1 MKKLPIGIS
10 DYKKVITQGY
20 YFVDKTLLIEEL
32 LSIGYGVTLLCRP
45 RRFGKTLNL
54 SMLKYFFEKTD
65 ESNAYLFDD
74 KKVWQNKSMRSEQGK
89 YPVIFISFKD
99 VKGDNW
105 ENAYKNIATLVAN
118 EFERHAPILLPNLD
132 DYQVE
137 RYNIIKTG
145 KADDV
150 LLGESLLFLSKL
162 LFAHYGQ
169 QVVVLLDEYD
179 TPIHAGYKYNYY
191 DKMVNFIKTV
201 FSKVLKDNVVLKSG
215 VLTGILRTAKE
226 GIFSD
231 LNNLYVCTMLSDKF
245 SDKFG
250 FTSNEVDLL
259 LEDQDLV
266 DKKPAIKGWYNGY
279 RAGEATFL
287 YNPWSI
293 LNCASEH
300 GKLITYWANTSSND
314 LIKDLI
320 ARADGS
326 TKTEL
331 ELLLT
336 GIAITKTI
344 DEAFTFAGINQ
355 MGSSLWSLLLFSGY
369 LTFNKRTVTD
379 DGEYSCFLILPNHEI
394 KALYK
399 KLINQIFTQTIGNFE
414 NITELFNALITRNVY
429 RIQQLLQQFIINH
442 VSAFDLAYSQPEISY
457 HMFVLGLL
465 VTLEGEY
472 AVRSNRESG
481 YGRYDI
487 MLIPHD
493 KSKTGVVIEFK
504 KTDNETLEQA
514 VDAGLLQIQDKQ
526 YAQELRAQGVKNIM
540 GYGIAF
546 AGKELL
552 VKNITL

>member
-1 MKKLPIGIS
+1 MKSLPIGIS
-10 DYKKVITQGY
+10 DYKEIITKDY
-20 YFVDKTLLIEEL
+20 YFVDKTLLIQEL
-32 LSIGYGVTLLCRP
+32 LDIKYKVYLLCRP

-65 ESNAYLFDD
+65 KSNAHLFAS
-74 KKVWQNKSMRSEQGK
+74 KKIWQNEESRNEQGK

-99 VKGDNW
+99 IKDDNW
-105 ENAYKNIATLVAN
+105 ESAYQHILDLIMI
-118 EFERHAPILLPNLD
+118 EFEYHEQFLLPKLTARQAKKYSMIAD
-132 DYQVE
+132 GQASQVT
-137 RYNIIKTG
+137 YTS
-145 KADDV
+145 
-150 LLGESLLFLSKL
+150 SLLFLSEI

-169 QVVVLLDEYD
+169 EVVVLLDEYD
-179 TPIHAGYKYNYY
+179 TPIHTAYKHNYY
-191 DKMVNFIKTV
+191 DKMVSFIKTL
-201 FSKVLKDNVVLKSG
+201 FSKVLKDNKRLKSG

-250 FTSNEVDLL
+250 FTSDEVDLL

-266 DKKPAIKGWYNGY
+266 NKKPAIKEWYNGY
-279 RAGEATFL
+279 RAGEKTLL

-293 LNCASEH
+293 LNCAS
-300 GKLITYWANTSSND
+300 GRGDLKTYWANTSSNA

-320 ARADGS
+320 ASADS
-326 TKTEL
+326 ITKTEL

-336 GIAITKTI
+336 DTPITKTI

-379 DGEYSCFLILPNHEI
+379 DGEYSCSLILPNHEI

-399 KLINQIFTQTIGNFE
+399 KLINQIFMQAIEKFDHAQ
-414 NITELFNALITRNVY
+414 ELFNALIIGNVY

-442 VSAFDLAYSQPEISY
+442 VSIFDLAYSQPEISY

-472 AVRSNRESG
+472 QVRSNRESG

-487 MLIPHD
+487 MLIPID

-504 KTDNETLEQA
+504 KTENETLEQA
-514 VDAGLLQIQDKQ
+514 ANAGLLKIQYKQ
-526 YAQELRAQGVKNIM
+526 YAQELRAQGIKDIM